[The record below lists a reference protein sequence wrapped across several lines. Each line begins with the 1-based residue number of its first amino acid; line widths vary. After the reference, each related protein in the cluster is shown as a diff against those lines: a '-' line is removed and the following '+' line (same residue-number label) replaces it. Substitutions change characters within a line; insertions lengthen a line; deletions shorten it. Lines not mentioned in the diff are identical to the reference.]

1 MSALF
6 QRIIVEGYLDA
17 EAAMVLLAKAGF
29 IVDSLSP
36 IIAGNVTNFWAKAPA
51 FNNLAKKTGQ
61 LFFGLVDQE
70 NREDCAPAQIERH
83 LTRGKTD
90 TFVLRIAER
99 MLESWLLADETNL
112 ARFLGVSVELLRK
125 NKRKAVQTAPEIHP
139 KTVISNLARNS
150 RRREIREDL
159 APEEGSKGLVG
170 KGYTMQIRKFILNH
184 WDPNQA
190 REKNTSLHHAL
201 RALEGVELI

>member
-1 MSALF
+1 MRGLF
-6 QRIIVEGYLDA
+6 QWIIVEGYLDA

-36 IIAGNVTNFWAKAPA
+36 IIAGNVGKFWARAPV
-51 FNNLAKKTGQ
+51 FNNLADKTGQ
-61 LFFGLVDQE
+61 LCFGLVDQE
-70 NREDCAPAQIERH
+70 DREDCAPAQIGRH
-83 LTRGKTD
+83 LTQGKAN

-99 MLESWLLADETNL
+99 MLESWLLADETNM

-125 NKRKAVQTAPEIHP
+125 NMRKAIQTAPEIHP
-139 KTVISNLARNS
+139 KAVISNLARNS

-170 KGYTMQIRKFILNH
+170 KGYTMQIRKFILDH
-184 WDPNQA
+184 WDPDQA
-190 REKNTSLHHAL
+190 REKNTSLHRAL
-201 RALEGVELI
+201 RALEGV